1 MRGVAPSIPWCCT
14 GARVARTVHPAA
26 AAVATLRVTCLGLQ
40 NGAGEHLATRWCCST
55 PSSAPT
61 LPSPCRRRTYMVR
74 LCCARGF
81 NDGFHLVLWRRLA
94 LDGGPIN
101 GDRVQADAT
110 VHAPSTLSCC
120 MPPCVGCGPSPIV
133 TLPWPAQCKKV
144 LSSFLGYQGWSSSVV
159 QLTRLP
165 APSPSSR
172 SCVSVRF
179 QAEVE
184 VLFTRCGLLVTGIG
198 EAVVDTERSY
208 GTAIEVRDNS
218 SVHALAACQGYH

>member
-120 MPPCVGCGPSPIV
+120 MPPCVGCGPSPNRY
-133 TLPWPAQCKKV
+133 L
-144 LSSFLGYQGWSSSVV
+144 
-159 QLTRLP
+159 
-165 APSPSSR
+165 
-172 SCVSVRF
+172 
-179 QAEVE
+179 
-184 VLFTRCGLLVTGIG
+184 
-198 EAVVDTERSY
+198 
-208 GTAIEVRDNS
+208 
-218 SVHALAACQGYH
+218 ALACTVQEGPVVILGVPRLELLCRTADEATSAVA